1 MSKNF
6 FEQLSQQFSQQLSTE
21 DKKDIINTANKILA
35 EMFGIDSDDIKYN
48 ESDDISGD
56 KNNFVIKKIINSEKP
71 ETNEVEEN
79 KKDTCK
85 NCSCNPIEE
94 IDNTENEDHIF
105 NIDYTDIYNTLKHI
119 FDDAIFTNNAENKT
133 NETNTENTVNNKK
146 ETEKKP
152 ENTTNKNNVKARLLT
167 EATQKTKE
175 EYDLEIGNMLVNNIS
190 DILEDTKVK
199 RYKIYKKTDKNPAAA
214 EIILNGQTKYIK
226 DNINI
231 LKYVED
237 TLKTKYD
244 FNSVYIH
251 CSEPVKDFISITIYI
266 ILD

>member
-6 FEQLSQQFSQQLSTE
+6 FEQLSQQLSPE
-21 DKKDIINTANKILA
+21 DKKDIIDTANKLLT
-35 EMFGIDSDDIKYN
+35 EMFGIDSDNIKYN

-56 KNNFVIKKIINSEKP
+56 KNNFVIKKVINSEKP
-71 ETNEVEEN
+71 ETNEVKEN

-94 IDNTENEDHIF
+94 IDNTDNEDHIF

-119 FDDAIFTNNAENKT
+119 FDDAIFTN
-133 NETNTENTVNNKK
+133 NTENTVNNKK

-214 EIILNGQTKYIK
+214 EIILKGQTKYIK

-251 CSEPVKDFISITIYI
+251 CSEPDKDFISITIYI

>member
-6 FEQLSQQFSQQLSTE
+6 FEQLSQQLSTE
-21 DKKDIINTANKILA
+21 DKKDIINTANKLLT

-71 ETNEVEEN
+71 ETNEVKEN
-79 KKDTCK
+79 KKDICK
-85 NCSCNPIEE
+85 KCSCNHTEE
-94 IDNTENEDHIF
+94 IDNTENEDHTF
-105 NIDYTDIYNTLKHI
+105 NIDYTDIYNTLKQI
-119 FDDAIFTNNAENKT
+119 FDDAIFTNNIENG
-133 NETNTENTVNNKK
+133 TNTENTVNNKK

-214 EIILNGQTKYIK
+214 EIILKGQTKYIK

>member
-6 FEQLSQQFSQQLSTE
+6 FEQLSQQLSPE
-21 DKKDIINTANKILA
+21 DKKDIIDTANKLLT

-56 KNNFVIKKIINSEKP
+56 KNNFVIKKIINSEEKP
-71 ETNEVEEN
+71 ETNEVKEN
-79 KKDTCK
+79 KKDICK
-85 NCSCNPIEE
+85 KCSCNHTEE
-94 IDNTENEDHIF
+94 IDNTENEDHTF
-105 NIDYTDIYNTLKHI
+105 NIDYTDIYNTLKQI
-119 FDDAIFTNNAENKT
+119 FDDAIFTNNIE

-214 EIILNGQTKYIK
+214 EIILKGQTKYIK